1 MADFNKKATNGG
13 RCTPILAQKSDPLHI
28 LQMVKNLKHQ
38 PITGVTD
45 EEILLRA
52 RNLAQLESFCGF
64 LPIWKGSKSPML
76 KYGGEPHL
84 SLQEALGFKPAAL
97 AVRSPN
103 LLTLD
108 DRNLAIF
115 HEPDLIDDFLMQ
127 NENIDV
133 VVHGHTHR
141 YRKEIING
149 VLFFNPGECA
159 GMKEG
164 RNAIGILNLKS
175 LETKRIFF

>member
-1 MADFNKKATNGG
+1 MQIG
-13 RCTPILAQKSDPLHI
+13 IVSDTHN
-28 LQMVKNLKHQ
+28 NLKNIDKIISLFNEERVSTVIH
-38 PITGVTD
+38 TGDIASARSLDKFSELKCKLVGVYGNND
-45 EEILLRA
+45 RNEIGLKEVA
-52 RNLAQLESFCGF
+52 EINNF
-64 LPIWKGSKSPML
+64 LFR
-76 KYGGEPHL
+76 EP
-84 SLQEALGFKPAAL
+84 
-97 AVRSPN
+97 PN